1 MFVYGVVWLA
11 KVDLGGYVTE
21 VFKGRHK
28 DDHAPLTRGEKVVEI
43 RTITIVGDPVVRAGD
58 RLRADVVRRGWI

>member
-43 RTITIVGDPVVRAGD
+43 RTIAGGSIVRAGD